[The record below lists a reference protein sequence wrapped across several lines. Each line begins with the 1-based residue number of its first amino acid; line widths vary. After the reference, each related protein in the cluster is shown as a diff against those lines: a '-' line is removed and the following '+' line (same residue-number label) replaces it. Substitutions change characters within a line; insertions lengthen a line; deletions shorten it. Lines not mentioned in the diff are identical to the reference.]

1 MLTLIIG
8 ILIFANFVIYPVLLH
23 LSARILRIKNVGF
36 WRTYLCFLLLTA
48 VSTIAYA
55 LNLISFPAAKL
66 FFVSLALGGLAL
78 QSMIVCWVF
87 RTTFWRAVGCWFL
100 CLALCV
106 GFALGIRAVAV
117 EAFVVPTGA
126 MSPTVLRGERFLV
139 DKITLHFRELRK
151 GEIIAFHPPQDP
163 NTTYLKR
170 VVATGGDRIE
180 VRNDVAYVNGV
191 ASGRCVPGD
200 SSYEV
205 CKGIPS
211 MKFPC
216 TVPPGKLLTL
226 GDNRKYSIDSRHYG
240 FADVQAVVGL
250 AVIIYASV
258 EQPPDPLERRMLLEQ
273 GKDPAK
279 NARPGRIR
287 WNRIGAVL
295 KQETLPIEA
304 GDDSN

>member
-1 MLTLIIG
+1 MLALMIG
-8 ILIFANFVIYPVLLH
+8 ILIFANFVIYPVLLY

-36 WRTYLCFLLLTA
+36 WRTYLCFLLLIA

-55 LNLISFPAAKL
+55 LNLISFSGGKL
-66 FFVSLALGGLAL
+66 FFITLALGGLAV
-78 QSMIVCWVF
+78 QAAIVCWGF
-87 RTTFWRAVGCWFL
+87 RTTFWRGAGCWLL
-100 CLALCV
+100 CMVLCV
-106 GFALGIRAVAV
+106 GMALGIRAVAV

-126 MSPTVLRGERFLV
+126 MSPTVLRGEHFLV

-180 VRNDVAYVNGV
+180 VRNDIAYVNGI

-216 TVPPGKLLTL
+216 TVPLGKLFTL

-240 FADVQAVVGL
+240 FADVQAVIGL
-250 AVIIYASV
+250 AVIVYGSV
-258 EQPPDPLERRMLLEQ
+258 EQPLDPLERRKLLEQ

-279 NARPGRIR
+279 DARPGRIR
-287 WNRIGAVL
+287 WDRIGTVL